1 MLSSM
6 PPYQLSSPQ
15 MIRPSPSQYQMS
27 PPYPAAM
34 PQAGTT
40 LSFGMAQVS
49 APVRSFTSEQQVTRD
64 ENGIYRAV
72 NRQSHMSYGGAGSSD
87 QAGQNGNNNGG
98 QMY

>member
-1 MLSSM
+1 MF
-6 PPYQLSSPQ
+6 
-15 MIRPSPSQYQMS
+15 

-40 LSFGMAQVS
+40 ASFGMAQVS

-87 QAGQNGNNNGG
+87 QVYILITETFFKGDFSGWTKWEQQWWSDVLVKPA
-98 QMY
+98 